1 MAARPTWKGY
11 LKISLVNIPI
21 KVFPATDAGATL
33 SFNQLHGECQTR
45 IQQKRWCPNCEREVP
60 NTDIVKGFEF
70 EKGRYVVVEEDDI
83 EKVRVESTRV
93 ISLEKFTDDTAID
106 PIYLERP
113 YYLAPDGPVARD
125 AFAVIRDGMKGKAGI
140 GKVALYGREYLVKVQ
155 PREQGL
161 IMYTLRHANEIRSMN
176 AIDELTDMPEKVK
189 PEEVKLAKQVM
200 GDLRG
205 RGRPAGVSRRLP
217 GRAARDHRR
226 EDRRPRDRR
235 AGGRGAAEGREP
247 HGRAAQEPGHDQ
259 LLEEELGAGGVDAP
273 GKEAGARVG
282 RGESGFG
289 SGIRD

>member
-1 MAARPTWKGY
+1 MPARPTWKGY

-45 IQQKRWCPNCEREVP
+45 IQQKRWCPKCEREVP

-70 EKGRYVVVEEDDI
+70 EKGRYVIVDDEDI
-83 EKVRVESTRV
+83 EKVRVDSTRV

-125 AFAVIRDGMKGKAGI
+125 AFAVIREGMQGKAGI

-161 IMYTLRHANEIRSMN
+161 VMYTLRHANEIRSMN
-176 AIDELTDMPEKVK
+176 AIDELADMPEKVK
-189 PEEVKLAKQVM
+189 PEEVKLARQVM
-200 GDLRG
+200 GTFEGEVDLQEYKDEYQVG
-205 RGRPAGVSRRLP
+205 L
-217 GRAARDHRR
+217 R
-226 EDRRPRDRR
+226 EIID
-235 AGGRGAAEGREP
+235 AKIEGREVVAP
-247 HGRAAQEPGHDQ
+247 EIEAPPKVVNLMDALRKSLDSIGSTKKKTAAPIPQTRTE
-259 LLEEELGAGGVDAP
+259 
-273 GKEAGARVG
+273 KKRAGARG
-282 RGESGFG
+282 
-289 SGIRD
+289 

>member
-45 IQQKRWCPNCEREVP
+45 IQQKRWCPKCEREVP

-70 EKGRYVVVEEDDI
+70 EKGRYVIVEEDDI

-176 AIDELTDMPEKVK
+176 AIDELTDMPETVK

-200 GDLRG
+200 GTFEGEVDLQEYRDDYQVGLREIIDAKIEG
-205 RGRPAGVSRRLP
+205 REIVAQEIEAPPKVVNLMDALRKSLDTISAAKKPAASVSRM
-217 GRAARDHRR
+217 AA
-226 EDRRPRDRR
+226 PKKR
-235 AGGRGAAEGREP
+235 AGGRG
-247 HGRAAQEPGHDQ
+247 
-259 LLEEELGAGGVDAP
+259 
-273 GKEAGARVG
+273 
-282 RGESGFG
+282 
-289 SGIRD
+289 